1 MAQAVARTSSRFW
14 YSSPVSRAL
23 ATTSVG
29 ARPSFEASFAAP
41 AATSFAN
48 VSGPSTRKRHGS
60 VRWWFGAKRASS
72 KQRLDRLAVDRL
84 GLEGLVC
91 PP

>member
-14 YSSPVSRAL
+14 YSSPVRRAL

-41 AATSFAN
+41 AATSLSN
-48 VSGPSTRKRHGS
+48 VSGPEH
-60 VRWWFGAKRASS
+60 AEAP
-72 KQRLDRLAVDRL
+72 RL
-84 GLEGLVC
+84 GQMVVRREARELEAA
-91 PP
+91 P